1 MNDMTEQGP
10 VFHDTPAEKDVLIR
24 AMEAAGY
31 TFDGLESTDDHLRFF
46 GEGGQTMTMGG

>member
-1 MNDMTEQGP
+1 MSDLTEQGP

-31 TFDGLESTDDHLRFF
+31 T
-46 GEGGQTMTMGG
+46 